1 MKYTCQ
7 TCNKN
12 FKSTEALTM
21 HQTAKHQA
29 AHQAAPSKAVK
40 LKIEGMHCA
49 SCEVL
54 IERKLKKLPGV
65 EKVAVTQG
73 EAQVTTTQSF
83 NLKAANAAVKPH
95 GYTIHLADS
104 YNPVQT
110 NSLIDYVQI
119 GAIFLIMVAG
129 YLVLKRF
136 GLAPQIGVTENMS
149 YGLIFV
155 LGLVAATSTCLAV
168 TGGLLVA
175 ISAKYAEA
183 HPNLTRKQRFK
194 PHIYFNIGRVISYTI
209 LGALLG
215 LIGSFFVFSPQASGI
230 VTILASL
237 LMIILGLQ
245 MLHLI
250 PGLDKVKVK
259 MPKFIAHRIY
269 EKGTQEYKPTAPFLL
284 GASTFFFPCGFT
296 QALQLYVLTMGN
308 PLVGALT
315 MLAFS
320 LGTLPG
326 LLSVGAISSFAK
338 GKVQK
343 YFVRFAAVLVILL
356 GVFSIS
362 AGLNLAGINP
372 ATISFGSGDTPA
384 PIVNGVQVVQ
394 MKVEGLEYFP
404 SKFTVVEGVP
414 VRWEIDGR
422 NAAGCAKVITIPK
435 LGKTEYLTDGIKVI
449 EFTPTET
456 GTISFSCTMGMTTPG
471 AAFKV
476 VKQAA

>member
-7 TCNKN
+7 TCSRD
-12 FKSTEALTM
+12 FKGAEALNM
-21 HQTAKHQA
+21 HQNAKHADATQPMHA
-29 AHQAAPSKAVK
+29 AKSVK
-40 LKIEGMHCA
+40 LKVEGMHCA

-54 IERKLKKLPGV
+54 IERKLRKLSGV
-65 EKVAVTQG
+65 ERVKVTQG
-73 EAQVTTTQSF
+73 EAEVFTTQKLD
-83 NLKAANAAVKPH
+83 LKAANAAVNSH
-95 GYTIHLADS
+95 GYTIHLAEN
-104 YNPVQT
+104 YVPVQK
-110 NSLIDYVQI
+110 NSVLDYVQI
-119 GAIFLIMVAG
+119 GAIFLIMVAA
-129 YLVLKRF
+129 YLILKRF
-136 GLAPQIGVTENMS
+136 GLAPDIGVTENMS

-155 LGLVAATSTCLAV
+155 LGLIAATSTCLAV

-175 ISAKYAEA
+175 ISAKYAES

-194 PHIYFNIGRVISYTI
+194 PHIYFNIGRVLSYTI

-230 VTILASL
+230 ITILASL

-250 PGLDKVKVK
+250 PGLNKVKVK

-269 EKGTQEYKPTAPFLL
+269 EKGSQEYKPAAPFLL

-308 PLVGALT
+308 PMVGALT

-326 LLSVGAISSFAK
+326 LLSLGAISSFAK

-362 AGLNLAGINP
+362 SGLNLVGVAP
-372 ATISFGSGDTPA
+372 TSSGDGDIV
-384 PIVNGVQVVQ
+384 PIVDGVQVVQ
-394 MKVEGLEYFP
+394 MKVEGLEYTP
-404 SKFTVVEGVP
+404 HRFTIVQGVP

-422 NAAGCAKVITIPK
+422 DAAGCAQIITIPK
-435 LGKTEYLTDGIKVI
+435 LGKTESLSQNSVNVI
-449 EFTPTET
+449 EFTPAET
-456 GTISFSCTMGMTTPG
+456 GVISFSCSMGMTTPG
-471 AAFKV
+471 AAFDV
-476 VKQAA
+476 VPPTA